1 VPVDEVIVVDDGSTD
16 ESAEAIR
23 SRYGSR
29 VAIFRQENGGVSA
42 ARNRG
47 ICEAKGEWIAF
58 LDSDDVW
65 LPTKIERQLEAL
77 DAVGDRFGVCFTDCV
92 YEGNPKKKLSVFQ
105 ETGFKGAPRFGAL
118 EEPAKYVLAE
128 CEPFYTQ
135 SLLVLRSLLQAPH
148 GFDHAL
154 VLREDTDVLFRLTF
168 RTRFC
173 YVTEPLVRID
183 RNPSR
188 EVGLCNL
195 YSMRDDR
202 MFDSLR
208 RLYTKWLE
216 LPEVAGSE
224 YELPVREMLRKL
236 YYDSAESKI
245 HGLRMGP
252 ALREIDGLR
261 LLGDSYASVVVT
273 LLSRKIA
280 KLRRNFARPGG
291 GEKKIARVGLE
302 QPSTIRPGDFL
313 GSPDL
318 ETQVQNKVSNNH
330 RIRRG

>member
-1 VPVDEVIVVDDGSTD
+1 LRAIDSVLAQTAAVDEVIVVDDGSTD
-16 ESAEAIR
+16 ESAEAIL

-29 VAIFRQENGGVSA
+29 VALIRQENAGVSA

-47 ICEAKGEWIAF
+47 IREAKGEWLAF

-65 LPTKIERQLEAL
+65 FPTKIERQLEVL
-77 DAVGDRFGVCFTDCV
+77 DALGGGFGVCFTDCV
-92 YEGNPKKKLSVFQ
+92 YEGNPDKKLSVFQ
-105 ETGFKGAPRFGAL
+105 ETGFKGAPKFGAL
-118 EEPAKYVLAE
+118 EEPAKYILAE
-128 CEPFYTQ
+128 REPFYTQ

-173 YVTEPLVRID
+173 YAAEPLVQID
-183 RNPSR
+183 RNPLR
-188 EVGLCNL
+188 AVGLCNL

-208 RLYTKWLE
+208 RLYGKWLE

-245 HGLRMGP
+245 HDLRMGA
-252 ALREIDGLR
+252 ALREVDGLR
-261 LLGDSYASVVVT
+261 LLGDSYASIVMR
-273 LLSRKIA
+273 LISRKVA
-280 KLRRNFARPGG
+280 KLRRNFTKPGG
-291 GEKKIARVGLE
+291 RGEKKTAQPGLE
-302 QPSTIRPGDFL
+302 R
-313 GSPDL
+313 
-318 ETQVQNKVSNNH
+318 V
-330 RIRRG
+330 